1 MRSARTD
8 LENVYAFIKRKSEKA
23 AINIHDSIL
32 DEVEFLK
39 SFPQMGPIE
48 QAFTDLPKTYRSLV
62 VKNTYKVVYYVENE
76 IIYII
81 AIWDCRQNPSK
92 LKSKIKKN

>member
-8 LENVYAFIKRKSEKA
+8 LENIYTFIKLKNEKA

-32 DEVEFLK
+32 DEVGFLK
-39 SFPQMGPIE
+39 SFPQIAPIE

-62 VKNTYKVVYYVENE
+62 VKNTYKVVYYVEDE

-81 AIWDCRQNPSK
+81 AVWDCRQNPNK
-92 LKSKIKKN
+92 LKKKLKK